1 MKKKNL
7 RQEYCKI
14 NFQDENGMIII
25 SGCQKDFSKILDM
38 NNKAERIF
46 GYNTAELISHPLTK
60 L

>member
-14 NFQDENGMIII
+14 NYSDENSMVII
-25 SGCQKDFSKILDM
+25 SGCQKDFSKILAM

-46 GYNTAELISHPLTK
+46 GYNTSELINHSLTK